1 MSKTPPS
8 PPRDK
13 RSRPDLDLFV
23 LAMVVR
29 GVNTPYKLLTEAGLS
44 QGASLQVLARLE
56 AAGHVR
62 RGEPGLRGRS
72 EAKIS
77 AAGQRYLNSGWQSLL
92 DAPIPPE
99 IESVLRTTCIALF
112 SGAKKKTVAAYLKR
126 SASEKAVE
134 LKRRKAETA
143 EAKVAISGSSGP
155 RLYKK
160 LIALNAATRLASEAR
175 LLRQL
180 AAELPKRS

>member
-72 EAKIS
+72 EAKIT
-77 AAGQRYLNSGWQSLL
+77 AAGQRHLHAGWQPLL

-99 IESVLRTTCIALF
+99 IESVLRTICVAVL
-112 SGAKKKTVAAYLKR
+112 SGARKKALAAYLKR
-126 SASEKAVE
+126 AASDKAAESKLRKAAASEAKGAVP
-134 LKRRKAETA
+134 
-143 EAKVAISGSSGP
+143 VSSGP
-155 RLYKK
+155 GLYKRMV
-160 LIALNAATRLASEAR
+160 ALNAATRLASEAR